1 MRDTTFKFRF
11 VNEITGAFVLLA
23 IAVLIAG
30 IFLAGRA
37 QGLFE
42 PTFRLHTVFQ
52 AEEGT
57 YGLKKGSEVRI
68 RNTAAGSVIRIRP
81 TAEGTIESTFEM
93 KESFHGFV
101 RTNSVAVVKKTL
113 IVVGDSFVDISIG
126 NRHEPLMPDGS
137 LIACAP
143 DKGIT
148 EHALLVLEELRT
160 RALPTLDRVNAV
172 LDELPEL
179 TVQTRNTL
187 HEHEVLLHALSREDI
202 HGQLVQ
208 FRDTMRATQ
217 VLFEGLQ
224 RHWLLRRYIENQK
237 SGPLIS
243 PDGLTLP
250 PSGELPPAPVNS
262 SGGETK

>member
-11 VNEITGAFVLLA
+11 VNEITGVFVLLA

-42 PTFRLHTVFQ
+42 PKFRLHTIFQ

-68 RNTAAGSVIRIRP
+68 LNTAAGSVTRIRP
-81 TAEGTIESTFEM
+81 TAEGAIEASFEL
-93 KESFHGFV
+93 KSSFHGFV
-101 RTNSVAVVKKTL
+101 RANSVAVVRKTL
-113 IVVGDSFVDISIG
+113 IVAGDSFVDISIG
-126 NRHEPLMPDGS
+126 NLHEPLIADGS
-137 LIACAP
+137 LITCTP

-148 EHALLVLEELRT
+148 EQAQLILEELRT
-160 RALPTLDRVNAV
+160 RALPTLEKLNAV

-179 TVQTRNTL
+179 TAQTRTTL
-187 HEHEVLLHALSREDI
+187 HENEVLLQALSREDI
-202 HGQLVQ
+202 HGQLAQ
-208 FRDTMRATQ
+208 FRDTMRPTQ

-224 RHWLLRRYIENQK
+224 RHWLFRAYMQNT
-237 SGPLIS
+237 IS
-243 PDGLTLP
+243 APSTSPAVQTLLP
-250 PSGELPPAPVNS
+250 VGELPSA
-262 SGGETK
+262 SGK